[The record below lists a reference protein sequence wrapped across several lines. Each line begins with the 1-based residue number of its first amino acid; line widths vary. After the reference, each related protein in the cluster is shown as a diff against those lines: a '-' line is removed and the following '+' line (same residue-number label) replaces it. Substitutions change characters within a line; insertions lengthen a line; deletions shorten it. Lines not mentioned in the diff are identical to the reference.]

1 MIVLVKHYFRSIII
15 NAQLLL
21 GILFIGC
28 ANDRNQFTIEG
39 NTMGTTYSIKFVTSS
54 NEIDVDLIEEG
65 IDSILWQVNKQM
77 STWDPESEISKFNS
91 WKSEKPY
98 SVSEPLI
105 NVIGHSMD
113 ISRKTNGLFDIT
125 VYELMRLWGFGPN
138 PKYEMPK
145 NDEIKSVLN
154 KTGYEKITINNG
166 TLIKSQKDIKLD
178 LNAIGKGYGVDF
190 VFDYVVG
197 KGLDDVFV
205 EIGGEVRCS
214 GKNRKN
220 RNWTIGIEDPLVN
233 GTDNNGLCAIL
244 HLDGGAVATSGNY
257 RNIVDLDG
265 EVLGHTISPE
275 TGFPIQN
282 DVLSVTVLSE
292 SCMIADAWA
301 TALMVMNYKTGY
313 EMVENDPEIDA
324 IWIIKD
330 ERNRRYVSMSGQID
344 IRELIYPFK

>member
-1 MIVLVKHYFRSIII
+1 MIVLAKYYYRSIII

-28 ANDRNQFTIEG
+28 GNDRDQFTIEG
-39 NTMGTTYSIKFVTSS
+39 NTMGTTYSIKFVISG
-54 NEIDVDLIEEG
+54 NKIDVDLIEEG
-65 IDSILWQVNKQM
+65 IDSILWQVNNQM
-77 STWDPESEISKFNS
+77 STWDPESEISKFNA
-91 WKSEKPY
+91 WKSEEPY
-98 SVSEPLI
+98 PVSEPLVNII
-105 NVIGHSMD
+105 NHSMD
-113 ISRKTNGLFDIT
+113 ISSKTNGLFDIT

-138 PKYEMPK
+138 PKHGMPK

-154 KTGYEKITINNG
+154 KTGYDKIIIKNG

-178 LNAIGKGYGVDF
+178 LNAIGKGYGVDH

-197 KGLDDVFV
+197 EGLDDVFV

-220 RNWTIGIEDPLVN
+220 KNWTIGIEDPLVYVN
-233 GTDNNGLCAIL
+233 DNNDLCAIL

-265 EVLGHTISPE
+265 EVLGHTINPKS
-275 TGFPIQN
+275 GFPIQS

-301 TALMVMNYKTGY
+301 TALMVMNYETGY
-313 EMVENDPEIDA
+313 EMVNNDPEIDA

-330 ERNRRYVSMSGQID
+330 ERDHRYVSMSGQID

>member
-1 MIVLVKHYFRSIII
+1 MIVLVKHCFRSIII

-28 ANDRNQFTIEG
+28 GNDRAQFTIEG
-39 NTMGTTYSIKFVTSS
+39 NTMGTTYSIKFVTSGIKI
-54 NEIDVDLIEEG
+54 NVDLIEEG

-77 STWDPESEISKFNS
+77 STWDPESEISKFNA

-98 SVSEPLI
+98 SVSEPLVNII
-105 NVIGHSMD
+105 NHSMD
-113 ISRKTNGLFDIT
+113 ISRKTNGFFDIT

-138 PKYEMPK
+138 PKHGMPK

-154 KTGYEKITINNG
+154 KTGYDKITIKNG

-178 LNAIGKGYGVDF
+178 LNAIGKGYGVDH

-197 KGLDDVFV
+197 EGLDDVFV

-220 RNWTIGIEDPLVN
+220 RNWTIGIEDPLVYVN
-233 GTDNNGLCAIL
+233 DKNDLCAVL

-265 EVLGHTISPE
+265 EVLGHTINPK
-275 TGFPIQN
+275 TGFPIQT

-301 TALMVMNYKTGY
+301 TALMVMNYEIGY
-313 EMVENDPEIDA
+313 EMVNNDPEIDA

-330 ERNRRYVSMSGQID
+330 ERDHRYVSMSGQID